1 MRPGVRAGLRPEY
14 GLEKNGIMQTTHDGL
29 VESQFGPQA
38 RAYVDSAVHAKGADL
53 DALEEIVRQIR
64 PARALDLG
72 AGGGH
77 VSYKLALHAGC
88 VTAADL
94 SPEMLAALAETAKNK
109 GLANIETVRTTAEN
123 LPFGDASFDFLGCR
137 FSAHHWRDVDAG
149 LRQARRVLKSGSR
162 AVFIDVCSPGAPA
175 LDTHLQ
181 TIEILRDPSHVRD
194 YSMAE
199 WVSSLARAG
208 FMPESC
214 RTWRLAIDFPS
225 WIARM
230 RTPEDHVRAIRSLQ
244 RMAAQE
250 TKTYFAIEADGSF
263 QFDVLMAD
271 CRAV

>member
-1 MRPGVRAGLRPEY
+1 MER
-14 GLEKNGIMQTTHDGL
+14 THDGL
-29 VESQFGPQA
+29 VETQFGPRA
-38 RAYVDSAVHAKGADL
+38 RAYVESAVHAQGADL
-53 DALEEIVRQIR
+53 DALEEILRRVR
-64 PARALDLG
+64 PACALDLG

-77 VSYKLALHAGC
+77 VSYRMALHAGR

-94 SPEMLAALAETAKNK
+94 SPEMLAALAETAKDK
-109 GLANIETVRTTAEN
+109 GLTNIETVRAPAEN
-123 LPFGDASFDFLGCR
+123 LPFENEAFDFLGCR

-149 LRQARRVLKSGSR
+149 LRESRRVLKRGSR

-194 YSMAE
+194 YGVAE
-199 WVSSLARAG
+199 WAAALARAG
-208 FMPESC
+208 FMPDSC
-214 RTWRLAIDFPS
+214 RTWRLRIDFPS

-244 RMAAQE
+244 KMAARE
-250 TKTYFAIEADGSF
+250 TKAYFAIEADGSF